1 MDSNR
6 VEGSVEQMKGAA
18 KEFAGDA
25 LGDSKLSMEG
35 KADKVAGKV
44 QNTIGGIADTVSQA
58 GTDALKVAKDA
69 TSDIS
74 GQVSDAADAATRQV
88 KTFASELENM
98 GRSNPLGTIA
108 VAVVVGVV
116 IGMLGRGRS

>member
-1 MDSNR
+1 
-6 VEGSVEQMKGAA
+6 
-18 KEFAGDA
+18 
-25 LGDSKLSMEG
+25 
-35 KADKVAGKV
+35 
-44 QNTIGGIADTVSQA
+44 
-58 GTDALKVAKDA
+58 VAKDA

-74 GQVSDAADAATRQV
+74 GQVSDAANAATKQV

-116 IGMLGRGRS
+116 IGMLGRGKS

>member
-35 KADKVAGKV
+35 KADQVAGKV

-58 GTDALKVAKDA
+58 GNDALKVAKDA

-74 GQVSDAADAATRQV
+74 EQVSDAASAATKQV